1 VPPRCEDCRFAAIED
16 AKLGTG
22 DCRRHPP
29 WPGRGYPC
37 VSRDQWC
44 GEFRPRDSPAVVPIT
59 PRPIGLNFVDLR
71 GRKV

>member
-1 VPPRCEDCRFAAIED
+1 VPPRCEDCRFAHIED

-22 DCRRHPP
+22 DCRRRPP

-37 VSRDQWC
+37 ISRDQWC
-44 GEFRPRDSPAVVPIT
+44 GEFRPRPGAVGDAPVVN
-59 PRPIGLNFVDLR
+59 LVDLR